1 MAAVHI
7 APLQASN
14 FGRPQPYEERQDKR
28 ELRVDMIDERAD
40 DVLSFLKRVVRRAF
54 GVPDFAERPG
64 AVPGISGYILEVERV
79 GKKSRSLPNECDSAF
94 DGCTSLPASSGSVR
108 PCRSCNRVALFHRS
122 AT

>member
-54 GVPDFAERPG
+54 GVP
-64 AVPGISGYILEVERV
+64 
-79 GKKSRSLPNECDSAF
+79 
-94 DGCTSLPASSGSVR
+94 
-108 PCRSCNRVALFHRS
+108 
-122 AT
+122 